1 MTDTRVSLA
10 STISPQ
16 RFSISPWPMKHNLA
30 SIPRPSMSGW
40 LGFLIIIIIN
50 GQWDCPASAP
60 MRQIG

>member
-16 RFSISPWPMKHNLA
+16 RFSISPMKHNLA

-40 LGFLIIIIIN
+40 LGFLIIIIIK
-50 GQWDCPASAP
+50 GQWD
-60 MRQIG
+60 

>member
-40 LGFLIIIIIN
+40 LGFLIIIIIK
-50 GQWDCPASAP
+50 GQWD
-60 MRQIG
+60 